1 MAEGRRS
8 RPSGGA
14 AGKRHPLSRREAGRI
29 NRPPAGGDEALA
41 KASWPLGAHPGG
53 RRFMVTPTLG
63 CSIQADV
70 KLKIL
75 YGKLSKYLLAGSG
88 SPRRASIVRCSG
100 EKTMSIIRI

>member
-1 MAEGRRS
+1 VRAGPRPVHLGLLAPGETSGEG
-8 RPSGGA
+8 
-14 AGKRHPLSRREAGRI
+14 
-29 NRPPAGGDEALA
+29 
-41 KASWPLGAHPGG
+41 
-53 RRFMVTPTLG
+53 FFVMVTPTLG